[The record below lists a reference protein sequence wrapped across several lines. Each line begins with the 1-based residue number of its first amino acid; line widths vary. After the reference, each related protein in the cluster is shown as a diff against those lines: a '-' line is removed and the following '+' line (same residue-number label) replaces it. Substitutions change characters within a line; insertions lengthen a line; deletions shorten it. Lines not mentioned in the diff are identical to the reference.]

1 MSNVTLAEEHRR
13 CDRLSTC
20 FHHSLAPTGAWR
32 RFLLFSLITSL
43 ILLLISWSRSPPVL
57 TNPRFR
63 PHQGLEKGCH
73 PRRITRWDANCP
85 SFFYVTLHFITTKF
99 DLIYSLEACTSSLG
113 LENGQIRDKQI
124 SASSELEKQQAAK
137 QGRVSL
143 SSFPQD
149 RCDIR

>member
-13 CDRLSTC
+13 CDRLFTSGSTD
-20 FHHSLAPTGAWR
+20 AWR
-32 RFLLFSLITSL
+32 RFPTDNFTYY
-43 ILLLISWSRSPPVL
+43 SRSRSSLFWPILDLDLIKDLRRGVTHAGSHDEMRTVL
-57 TNPRFR
+57 
-63 PHQGLEKGCH
+63 L
-73 PRRITRWDANCP
+73 
-85 SFFYVTLHFITTKF
+85 FFYVTLHFITTKF

-124 SASSELEKQQAAK
+124 SASSELEKKQAAK

-149 RCDIR
+149 RCDIRLRLVPF